1 MWSALIAPAISPWT
15 EFPWSLELAR
25 STDCICTEASGGRT
39 WVHPCTAS
47 HRFLD
52 FESKLPCRG
61 CFARVIWA
69 CVPGPVERKSE
80 RKSDYGPVRA
90 TLHKRSTS
98 IHCKKKLDARYVY
111 VVYVRVTT
119 CVCCCFSRALERRKL
134 GTL

>member
-1 MWSALIAPAISPWT
+1 MERFNCPRDITVDRVSV
-15 EFPWSLELAR
+15 EFGVGKKHRPYMYGR
-25 STDCICTEASGGRT
+25 SGGRT

-90 TLHKRSTS
+90 TLQKRSTS

-119 CVCCCFSRALERRKL
+119 CMCCCFSRALERRKL